1 MQVAVESR
9 KKEPASDKSIK
20 FENMGGETQF
30 DKLDTNL
37 KFVYELDTE
46 GQNYDVNAVEHRV
59 KQHVLKSEIV
69 DTCGSATDSTFASIE
84 VPVQPNYA
92 IGVFKD

>member
-1 MQVAVESR
+1 M
-9 KKEPASDKSIK
+9 K
-20 FENMGGETQF
+20 F
-30 DKLDTNL
+30 DKVDTNL
-37 KFVYELDTE
+37 KFVYELASD

-92 IGVFKD
+92 IGVFKDQALMLTPLTKFHQVRPCFDHVDEER